1 MCCDTADMHE
11 QKVTILVCSVMCDF
25 LSPSREDYT
34 RLFEFVN
41 EKNLRVKNKGKVPQQ
56 KVSYDEDPSSESDH
70 DAYLERMK
78 AEGEER
84 DSEDGESLSLCLSLS
99 LSLALSLSL
108 SLSLSPLPLP
118 LSLPL

>member
-1 MCCDTADMHE
+1 MHCE
-11 QKVTILVCSVMCDF
+11 YMVFFCLFVVFFT
-25 LSPSREDYT
+25 REDYT

-56 KVSYDEDPSSESDH
+56 KVSYDEEISSESDH

-84 DSEDGESLSLCLSLS
+84 DSEDG
-99 LSLALSLSL
+99 
-108 SLSLSPLPLP
+108 
-118 LSLPL
+118 

>member
-1 MCCDTADMHE
+1 M
-11 QKVTILVCSVMCDF
+11 ILCIGFGGYSYIHACIVSAWGF
-25 LSPSREDYT
+25 LFVFFTREDYT

-56 KVSYDEDPSSESDH
+56 KVSYDEEISSESDH

-84 DSEDGESLSLCLSLS
+84 DSEDG
-99 LSLALSLSL
+99 
-108 SLSLSPLPLP
+108 
-118 LSLPL
+118 

>member
-1 MCCDTADMHE
+1 MHCE
-11 QKVTILVCSVMCDF
+11 YMGFFVCF
-25 LSPSREDYT
+25 FFTREDYT

-56 KVSYDEDPSSESDH
+56 KVSYDEEISSESDH

-84 DSEDGESLSLCLSLS
+84 DSEDGQYQYLSLS
-99 LSLALSLSL
+99 HTHTHTISSLFSTEDSDFVAKESGTDDELE
-108 SLSLSPLPLP
+108 
-118 LSLPL
+118 

>member
-1 MCCDTADMHE
+1 MDGFYC
-11 QKVTILVCSVMCDF
+11 
-25 LSPSREDYT
+25 REDYT

-56 KVSYDEDPSSESDH
+56 KVSYDNDLSSESDH

-84 DSEDGESLSLCLSLS
+84 DSEDGESLSPPPPLSLS
-99 LSLALSLSL
+99 LSLANII
-108 SLSLSPLPLP
+108 SPLSSTEDSDFVAKESGTDDELE
-118 LSLPL
+118 

>member
-1 MCCDTADMHE
+1 MF
-11 QKVTILVCSVMCDF
+11 I
-25 LSPSREDYT
+25 PPREDYT

-56 KVSYDEDPSSESDH
+56 KVSYDDDLSSESDH

-84 DSEDGESLSLCLSLS
+84 DSEDGKFLPPSH
-99 LSLALSLSL
+99 
-108 SLSLSPLPLP
+108 LSLSPSFFHLLYVRFF
-118 LSLPL
+118 LHNRGL

>member
-1 MCCDTADMHE
+1 MYGFYC
-11 QKVTILVCSVMCDF
+11 
-25 LSPSREDYT
+25 REDYT

-56 KVSYDEDPSSESDH
+56 KVSYDNDLSSESDH

-84 DSEDGESLSLCLSLS
+84 DSEDGESFPHPPPSLS
-99 LSLALSLSL
+99 P
-108 SLSLSPLPLP
+108 LSLSPSPS
-118 LSLPL
+118 LSLI